1 MGEAERG
8 GRAKYLKARPAAD
21 VGSCGV
27 GNDNAP
33 AFTVTLG
40 QLSVLVREAVAAEM
54 AAQREVPKP
63 ALLDREGLAAVLG
76 CSAGLVDK
84 LRRRGLPHYRI
95 GDSPRFDLEACL
107 AWIYRDNGG
116 EQKAGAQ

>member
-8 GRAKYLKARPAAD
+8 GRAKYLKARPSGD
-21 VGSCGV
+21 VGACGV
-27 GNDNAP
+27 SNDNQP

-40 QLSVLVREAVAAEM
+40 QLSALVREAVAAEM

-63 ALLDREGLAAVLG
+63 ALLDREGLAVVLG
-76 CSAGLVDK
+76 VSPSMVDK
-84 LRRRGLPHYRI
+84 LKRRGLPHCRI

-107 AWIYRDNGG
+107 AWIWKDNGP